1 MNIERWMTNYMRGV
15 RRAPLPSPLPPHLP
29 YGRQRARSLSLSLST
44 FFRGTPVKASTLQW
58 AGQHRQGKGRSR
70 QARRAGAPSLV
81 SSAPSPS
88 PSHGTHLALLDPS
101 FPMAVQ
107 YTARYA
113 LAIILGSLASML
125 RSLGLL

>member
-1 MNIERWMTNYMRGV
+1 MDEYREMDDKLYEGRSSCAIAKSL
-15 RRAPLPSPLPPHLP
+15 APALALRKTESAL
-29 YGRQRARSLSLSLST
+29 SLSLSLST

-113 LAIILGSLASML
+113 LAIILGSLGRCSGA
-125 RSLGLL
+125 